1 MVFCHYSPMISRRLI
16 LALVSSSLLL
26 TSCAAGG
33 QAPTRIIKQVTDGV
47 DKDAGALKIRN
58 VLVVATPNGSGTLV
72 AYIVNQS
79 ADADQIA
86 GITINGQKADLTTS
100 APLATKKPMIFE
112 GEAANAKS
120 KIAALGAVAGDR
132 VPVVFYFANAGK
144 VEVDAL
150 VVENTGIYSS
160 IL

>member
-1 MVFCHYSPMISRRLI
+1 MISRRLI

-33 QAPTRIIKQVTDGV
+33 QAPTRNIKQVTDGV

-58 VLVVATPNGSGTLV
+58 VVVVATANGAGTLV
-72 AYIVNQS
+72 AYIVNQGP
-79 ADADQIA
+79 DADQIA

-100 APLATKKPMIFE
+100 APLATNKPMIFE

-120 KIAALGAVAGDR
+120 KIGALGAVAGDR